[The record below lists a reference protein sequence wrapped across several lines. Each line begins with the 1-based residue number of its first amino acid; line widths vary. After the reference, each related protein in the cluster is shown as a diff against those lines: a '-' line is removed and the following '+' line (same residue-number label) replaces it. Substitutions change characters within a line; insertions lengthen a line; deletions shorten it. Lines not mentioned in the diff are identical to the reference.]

1 MRPICI
7 TGTPGVGK
15 STVAGI
21 LRDSGFRTLS
31 VGELALEAGFILGRN
46 PDRGYLE
53 VDIKS
58 LCSHV
63 EGLEGDDTILEGH
76 LSHLCSCC
84 SMVIVL
90 RLHPKILEGRLKA
103 RNYPEEKI
111 TENLE
116 AEALDVCLVEAV
128 EIHGERV
135 HEVDTT
141 GRSASE
147 VAGIIMDIINGDRV
161 CPPGGVDFSGWLLG
175 DGKAF

>member
-21 LRDSGFRTLS
+21 LRDSGFRVLS
-31 VGELALEAGFILGRN
+31 VGELALEEGFILGSN

-53 VDIKS
+53 VDIES
-58 LCSHV
+58 LCRHV
-63 EGLEGDDTILEGH
+63 EGLEGDDAILEGH
-76 LSHLCSCC
+76 LSHLCGCC

-90 RLHPKILEGRLKA
+90 RLHPRILEGRLRA
-103 RNYPEEKI
+103 RGYPEEKI
-111 TENLE
+111 AENLD

-128 EIHGERV
+128 EIHGDRV

-141 GRSASE
+141 GRSASAVTE
-147 VAGIIMDIINGDRV
+147 IIMDIINGSRV
-161 CPPGGVDFSGWLLG
+161 CPPGGVDFSGWFLG
-175 DGKAF
+175 